1 MAELDEC
8 SIVSA
13 HEAISS
19 LRRIAPLRRV
29 IDVADLASSLW
40 TSSRCDVFWY
50 DRNAAVSGYRSQLQI
65 RLRLQPG

>member
-19 LRRIAPLRRV
+19 LRAIASLRRV
-29 IDVADLASSLW
+29 SLVADLASSIW
-40 TSSRCDVFWY
+40 TSSRCEVFLC
-50 DRNAAVSGYRSQLQI
+50 DRNAAFSGYRSQLQI
-65 RLRLQPG
+65 RLPLQRE